1 MMNKPTINKPTIRK
15 PLQGVRI
22 TDFTVHAAGP
32 FCTHMLALLGAECI
46 KVESTKR
53 MDVFRKPHPV
63 YGRME
68 AASFAQVAANKL
80 SIQINMKHA
89 RGAELARRV
98 IAISDI
104 MCESFRPGVMERLGI
119 GYEALKAIKHDIVMV
134 SISACGQTG
143 PERNYRGYAPLF
155 GATGGLGTL
164 TGFADGPPVEMRHA
178 MDHGTGLA
186 AAAATLAAYL
196 RKKRTGKGQHVDI
209 SAREVATS
217 FIGDALLQYAAT
229 GQSSGRQGNDIPGM
243 APHNVYPCLGTD
255 MWISIAVAQDS
266 EWAGLARAMGREQ
279 WISDPQYATSASR
292 WEHRRVLD
300 EEIAQW
306 TRTRTREAL
315 TALLQ
320 KHGVAAFPS
329 YHAKDI
335 VEDPHM
341 LSRGAIKELRSPKGE
356 TRLAVGVPWR
366 FSRTPGSI
374 DTWTPELGEHN
385 RYVFGEL
392 LGMKESEILELIE
405 DQAIY

>member
-1 MMNKPTINKPTIRK
+1 MANRQTQKPTIQK

-22 TDFTVHAAGP
+22 ADFTVHAAGP
-32 FCTHMLALLGAECI
+32 FCSHLLALLGAECI

-68 AASFAQVAANKL
+68 AASFAQVAANKK
-80 SIQINMKHA
+80 SIQINMKHP

-98 IAISDI
+98 IRISDI
-104 MCESFRPGVMERLGI
+104 MCESFRPGVMGRLGI
-119 GYEALKAIKHDIVMV
+119 GYEELKKVKEDLVMV

-164 TGFADGPPVEMRHA
+164 TGFADGPPVEMRHV

-186 AAAATLAAYL
+186 AAAATLAAYF
-196 RKKRTGKGQHVDI
+196 RKKRTGRGQHVDV

-229 GQSSGRQGNDIPGM
+229 GHSPGRMGNDIPGM
-243 APHNVYPCLGTD
+243 APHNVYPSSGKD
-255 MWISIAVAQDS
+255 MWVSIAVATDG
-266 EWAGLARAMGREQ
+266 EWAGLAKAMGREQ
-279 WISDPQYATSASR
+279 WIADARYATRDAR
-292 WEHRRVLD
+292 WEHRRDLD
-300 EEIAQW
+300 REIGEW
-306 TRTRTREAL
+306 TRTQSREAV
-315 TALLQ
+315 TTLLQ
-320 KHGVAAFPS
+320 THGVPSFPS

-335 VEDPHM
+335 VEDPHL
-341 LSRGAIKELRSPKGE
+341 LSRGAVKELTSPKGE
-356 TRLAVGVPWR
+356 KRLAVGVPWR
-366 FSRTPGSI
+366 FSKTPASI

-392 LGMKESEILELIE
+392 LGMPESEIVELIK
-405 DQAIY
+405 DKAID